1 MNNLQLHQV
10 AAGQPHGVLIVHQ
23 SQSQQIGQQ
32 NGPDGSVEQ
41 QFSPPQAYA
50 FSTYNVAD
58 QYLQTQ
64 QVYGMCSQQQQQQQ
78 QQEQLTRMQNHYHQ
92 QQTRQHEYLTSM
104 IPQQETIFQH
114 LNPQQCMQII
124 PPAPQH
130 FPVIPLKQE
139 LDGEPS
145 SDESCSD
152 QSSGVIRKV
161 ARHNNKNELVT
172 MGRMLPM
179 VVGNGSSPPT
189 NPLEV
194 IFSVPGRLSLLSSAN
209 KYKVT
214 VGEIQRRLSPPE
226 SLNASVLGGI
236 LRRAK
241 SKDGGKSLRDRLKTF
256 GVSLPAGRRKATN
269 VNSLTALVELE
280 AATLAKDFRVLCEN
294 EFPISPISNY
304 LTKVHCSN
312 DQHDIQRRKNMIIT
326 SKQLLGEICDLLAAD
341 RSPVCMERP
350 QLILDPDIQR
360 HLTHFSL
367 VTHGFGIPAIQASIL
382 AVTNCLNESLKLL
395 EMKS

>member
-1 MNNLQLHQV
+1 
-10 AAGQPHGVLIVHQ
+10 
-23 SQSQQIGQQ
+23 
-32 NGPDGSVEQ
+32 
-41 QFSPPQAYA
+41 
-50 FSTYNVAD
+50 
-58 QYLQTQ
+58 
-64 QVYGMCSQQQQQQQ
+64 
-78 QQEQLTRMQNHYHQ
+78 
-92 QQTRQHEYLTSM
+92 M

-114 LNPQQCMQII
+114 LNPQQCMQIV

-130 FPVIPLKQE
+130 FPVLPLKQE

-161 ARHNNKNELVT
+161 ARHKNELVT
-172 MGRMLPM
+172 MNNRMLPM
-179 VVGNGSSPPT
+179 VVGGGNGGGGPTPPT

-294 EFPISPISNY
+294 EFPVSPISNY

-312 DQHDIQRRKNMIIT
+312 DQHDIQRRKNMIIA
-326 SKQLLGEICDLLAAD
+326 SKQLLGEICELLSSD
-341 RSPVCMERP
+341 RSPVCMDRP